1 MHNWLHNAEYL
12 RFFSTIKFRYGYLAT
27 PEIVDFFR
35 TKFSCCRLRNL
46 QSFQKLCKLYDAI
59 SSAMYESHT

>member
-35 TKFSCCRLRNL
+35 
-46 QSFQKLCKLYDAI
+46 I
-59 SSAMYESHT
+59 S